1 METRYVGRD
10 WSDEEVLDWY
20 EKKVSEYGKSKNWKK
35 IWDTIESE
43 LGKDE
48 VGFAT
53 KDSKIIMDTIQDTLR
68 EEWTVGYCT
77 GYNKGYEIGGK
88 K

>member
-1 METRYVGRD
+1 MDTMMVQDCVRD
-10 WSDEEVLDWY
+10 
-20 EKKVSEYGKSKNWKK
+20 KVMTENWKK
-35 IWDTIESE
+35 IYDVVRDTLAED
-43 LGKDE
+43 G
-48 VGFAT
+48 VGVAT
-53 KDSKIIMDTIQDTLR
+53 KDSKIIVDTIQDTLK